1 MAMRRSVRQA
11 AVKPVHSDASEVED
25 LARQVA
31 EGQRAPHP
39 FASGVIVDF
48 EISDTLPSLGPRR
61 VVVRHRLGRVP
72 TGWLLLDLTCPYV
85 LTAVA
90 RSVWD
95 SSTLTL
101 YADRGCT
108 GKALVF

>member
-1 MAMRRSVRQA
+1 MVTRRPVGRA

-25 LARQVA
+25 LSRQVA
-31 EGQRAPHP
+31 EGQRAPNP
-39 FASGVIVDF
+39 FASGVVVDF

-61 VVVRHRLGRVP
+61 AVVRHRLGRVP

-95 SSTLTL
+95 AATLTL